1 MRMTTMTMMDSSNNE
16 GRELKPPV
24 TGCKLRH
31 LMRRPIFPPYGLRNP
46 NFVPISDHERAAPP
60 LVSTRWNP
68 TPEQLQALEEMYR
81 RGIRTPSAEQIQ
93 HIAAKLRRFGKIE
106 GKNVFYWFQNHK
118 ARERQKK
125 RRQLAA
131 RIVHPTPPGLIRGY
145 LEIEQHRKVL
155 NCCTPSK
162 DCASMQGAVIAA
174 DGWNHKEE
182 LEAKAKVVTVGNE
195 WQSDLDLSS
204 SSNGQENTKPYFN
217 GITNQNQTTLHL
229 FPSPQL
235 EDSHIPHTFT
245 PTCFFEF
252 LPIKN

>member
-1 MRMTTMTMMDSSNNE
+1 MA
-16 GRELKPPV
+16 G
-24 TGCKLRH
+24 G
-31 LMRRPIFPPYGLRNP
+31 
-46 NFVPISDHERAAPP
+46 HEREIAAAP

-68 TPEQLQALEEMYR
+68 TAEQLQALEEMYR

-125 RRQLAA
+125 RR
-131 RIVHPTPPGLIRGY
+131 LIRGY
-145 LEIEQHRKVL
+145 LEIEKHRKVL

-162 DCASMQGAVIAA
+162 DSASMQGAVIAA

-182 LEAKAKVVTVGNE
+182 LEGKAKVVTVGNE

-204 SSNGQENTKPYFN
+204 SSNGEENTKPYFY
-217 GITNQNQTTLHL
+217 GISHQNQTTLHL

-235 EDSHIPHTFT
+235 EDSHIPHTFSK

>member
-1 MRMTTMTMMDSSNNE
+1 MRMTTAMMDSNRNE
-16 GRELKPPV
+16 AQELKP
-24 TGCKLRH
+24 LRPP
-31 LMRRPIFPPYGLRNP
+31 MRRPIFPPYGLRNP
-46 NFVPISDHERAAPP
+46 NFVSISDHEREIVAAP

-93 HIAAKLRRFGKIE
+93 HIAAKLRRFGKIG

-131 RIVHPTPPGLIRGY
+131 RTIHPTPPGLIRGY
-145 LEIEQHRKVL
+145 LEIEQHKVL

-162 DCASMQGAVIAA
+162 DSASMQGAVIAA

-204 SSNGQENTKPYFN
+204 SSSKGQENTKPYFY
-217 GITNQNQTTLHL
+217 GISHQNQTTLHL

-235 EDSHIPHTFT
+235 EDSHIHHTFT
-245 PTCFFEF
+245 PTSFFEF